1 IAIFLVYIFSNNLAQ
16 ILRAIFKSD
25 YFFLV
30 SLPGN
35 IRQLGS
41 FLFGLRPAYGFPAWL
56 SALLPLLITLLAVG
70 LLSWRIRR
78 AEAGA

>member
-1 IAIFLVYIFSNNLAQ
+1 M
-16 ILRAIFKSD
+16 LRAIFKSD

-41 FLFGLRPAYGFPAWL
+41 FLFGVTPVYAYPPWL
-56 SALLPLLITLLAVG
+56 SALLPLVISALAVG
-70 LLSWRIRR
+70 LLAWRIRK
-78 AEAGA
+78 AEASA